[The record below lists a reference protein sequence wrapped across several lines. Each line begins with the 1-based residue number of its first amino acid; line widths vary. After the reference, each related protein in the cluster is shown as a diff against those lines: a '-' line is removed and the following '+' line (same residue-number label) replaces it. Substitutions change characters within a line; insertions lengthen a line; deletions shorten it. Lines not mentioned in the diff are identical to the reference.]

1 MLLKI
6 KKEEKKKR
14 KKKRF
19 SLIIILVDF
28 SSGTTRISVLPVPVL
43 NTVPYRYRYHQK
55 RKKEE
60 ERLINGLRRS
70 GCDHHQGRI
79 LLILLCSN
87 NIAEEENI

>member
-43 NTVPYRYRYHQK
+43 NTVPGTVPVPVPPK
-55 RKKEE
+55 TKK
-60 ERLINGLRRS
+60 G
-70 GCDHHQGRI
+70 GRET
-79 LLILLCSN
+79 N
-87 NIAEEENI
+87 

>member
-43 NTVPYRYRYHQK
+43 NTVQVPVPPK
-55 RKKEE
+55 TKK
-60 ERLINGLRRS
+60 G
-70 GCDHHQGRI
+70 GRET
-79 LLILLCSN
+79 N
-87 NIAEEENI
+87 